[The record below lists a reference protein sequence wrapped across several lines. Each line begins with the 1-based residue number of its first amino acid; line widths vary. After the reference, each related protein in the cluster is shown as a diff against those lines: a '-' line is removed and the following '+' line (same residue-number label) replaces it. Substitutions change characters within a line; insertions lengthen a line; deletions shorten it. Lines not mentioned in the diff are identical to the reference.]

1 MADPTPDSNPSAARE
16 ATARAIAMSQIRSGS
31 TDPDAR
37 YLSPTALDI
46 DTPRF
51 RSALYLDMAPFWK
64 ICRDLFAG
72 TKAIRANA
80 EDYLP
85 QNGSETAADYVAR
98 VERTECFP
106 GFQHSVKGLTGIV
119 TREDLELQDDV
130 PPRIKDDC
138 EDIDGQGNHIAV
150 FAKEY
155 FNDGLTV
162 GHAGILIDVP
172 PAPEDSI
179 GKTKLGEGRLT
190 LADEQTLGIR
200 AYWTMI
206 HAENIYSA
214 RFKMIQGVTTLIQI
228 VFHEPTE
235 EAVGDF
241 AMFTISRYR
250 VFRCDTDTGIV
261 TWELWEDDINGLTS
275 DPPKKIANG
284 VVTNQTRI
292 PFVVFYAGKRKGP
305 LWTDPPLLDLAYSNI
320 AHVQVL
326 SDRRHSL
333 HIASVP
339 ILVFIGRPLAAQ
351 LNEDGTP
358 KVQEVG
364 SNVGLDVPIG
374 GDVKYVEHSGSALG
388 QTREELNDL
397 ERRMSALG
405 LSLLQQMI
413 RPAESAEA
421 KRIDKSEK
429 DAVVK
434 SPARSWVDSM
444 EMALQFHA
452 NFYKEPTGGSIFIN
466 DDYED
471 VVLDATMIKVY
482 SDMVAADQMDLETM
496 YTILKN
502 HGAVPDDIDVAEVQS
517 RIEEKQK
524 KDLAAAKLLMPSTA
538 PAPGTPKPPASSPPP
553 A

>member
-1 MADPTPDSNPSAARE
+1 
-16 ATARAIAMSQIRSGS
+16 
-31 TDPDAR
+31 
-37 YLSPTALDI
+37 
-46 DTPRF
+46 
-51 RSALYLDMAPFWK
+51 
-64 ICRDLFAG
+64 
-72 TKAIRANA
+72 
-80 EDYLP
+80 
-85 QNGSETAADYVAR
+85 
-98 VERTECFP
+98 
-106 GFQHSVKGLTGIV
+106 
-119 TREDLELQDDV
+119 
-130 PPRIKDDC
+130 
-138 EDIDGQGNHIAV
+138 
-150 FAKEY
+150 
-155 FNDGLTV
+155 
-162 GHAGILIDVP
+162 
-172 PAPEDSI
+172 
-179 GKTKLGEGRLT
+179 
-190 LADEQTLGIR
+190 
-200 AYWTMI
+200 
-206 HAENIYSA
+206 
-214 RFKMIQGVTTLIQI
+214 
-228 VFHEPTE
+228 
-235 EAVGDF
+235 
-241 AMFTISRYR
+241 
-250 VFRCDTDTGIV
+250 
-261 TWELWEDDINGLTS
+261 
-275 DPPKKIANG
+275 
-284 VVTNQTRI
+284 
-292 PFVVFYAGKRKGP
+292 
-305 LWTDPPLLDLAYSNI
+305 
-320 AHVQVL
+320 
-326 SDRRHSL
+326 
-333 HIASVP
+333 
-339 ILVFIGRPLAAQ
+339 
-351 LNEDGTP
+351 
-358 KVQEVG
+358 
-364 SNVGLDVPIG
+364 LDVPIG